1 MSWATPYIEQLQAG
15 KTVSFR
21 PRGQSMKGK
30 VNSGDLVTVEPLDKP
45 LKKGY
50 IVLCKVRHN
59 HYLHLVKAVK
69 ETQVLIGNNRGGT
82 NGWTPISSVYGICTK
97 VEK

>member
-1 MSWATPYIEQLQAG
+1 MNGE
-15 KTVSFR
+15 TVSLR
-21 PRGQSMKGK
+21 PRGHSMKGK
-30 VNSGDLVTVEPLDKP
+30 VNNGDLVTVEPLDRP
-45 LKKGY
+45 LKSGY

-69 ETQVLIGNNRGGT
+69 GTQVLIGNNRGGT
-82 NGWTPISSVYGICTK
+82 NGWTPITSVYGICVK